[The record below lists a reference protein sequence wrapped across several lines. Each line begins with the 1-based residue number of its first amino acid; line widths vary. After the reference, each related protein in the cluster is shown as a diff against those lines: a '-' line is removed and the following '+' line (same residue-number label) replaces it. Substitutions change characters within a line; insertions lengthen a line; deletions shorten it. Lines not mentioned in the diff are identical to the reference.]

1 MYPCQIIKL
10 PEPVRCLTPAWLAA
24 TALVSPPTFPP
35 RPERLP
41 GVSRLISTGRTV
53 RSCCSRPAPP
63 AAEAARVPAPAG
75 PGRGRDAAA
84 PGAAP
89 PEAARPLRHGAPW
102 RGGSA
107 VASSP
112 APLPKGAPASGR
124 DGGEHWPHSGPT
136 AAPHRPTAAPQ
147 RPYIGPT

>member
-10 PEPVRCLTPAWLAA
+10 PEPIRCLTPAWLAA

-63 AAEAARVPAPAG
+63 AAEAVRFQLPQG
-75 PGRGRDAAA
+75 
-84 PGAAP
+84 PGAAGTRRLRQQPRLRRPGRCATAP
-89 PEAARPLRHGAPW
+89 PGVAAPPW
-102 RGGSA
+102 RPRRPRSRREHRPQGGMAEST
-107 VASSP
+107 
-112 APLPKGAPASGR
+112 G
-124 DGGEHWPHSGPT
+124 
-136 AAPHRPTAAPQ
+136 PTAAPQ
-147 RPYIGPT
+147 RPHIGPQRPHSGPT